1 MQPSDTSTGSP
12 QGWQGMESAPR
23 DGTRVLLAS
32 ADGWVEVGRWVTVAP
47 EQRWGDAHAVPASRS
62 GWSGDGREFGLGDAH
77 PICWMPLPS
86 LPVSLAPR
94 P

>member
-1 MQPSDTSTGSP
+1 MQPSDTSIDSP
-12 QGWQGMESAPR
+12 QAWHGMESAPQ

-32 ADGWVEVGRWVTVAP
+32 ADGWVEVGRWVTVEQ
-47 EQRWGDAHAVPASRS
+47 EQRWGDAHAVPTSRS
-62 GWSGDGREFGLGDAH
+62 GWSGDGREFGLGAAH

-86 LPVSLAPR
+86 LPVSLSPR